1 MRLAKQLTNKPKIS
15 EILLVV
21 TFLGNLESNFLL
33 EDL

>member
-1 MRLAKQLTNKPKIS
+1 MRLAKQLTNKAKIS

-21 TFLGNLESNFLL
+21 TFLGNLEINFLP